1 MTTSEAARHGR
12 AELET
17 IAAGLQAPGL
27 ARLLEVAR
35 RLLEEQDAARL
46 AIRPPEHCRV

>member
-1 MTTSEAARHGR
+1 VTTSETARHGR

-17 IAAGLQAPGL
+17 IAAGLQLPGL

-35 RLLEEQDAARL
+35 RLLEEQDAPRHSGS
-46 AIRPPEHCRV
+46 RPELCRA